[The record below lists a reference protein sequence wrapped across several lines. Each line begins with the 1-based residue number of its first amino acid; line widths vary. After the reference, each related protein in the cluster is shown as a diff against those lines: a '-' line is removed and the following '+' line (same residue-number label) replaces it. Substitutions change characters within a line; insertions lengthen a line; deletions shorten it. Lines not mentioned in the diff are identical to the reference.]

1 MNVVLIGMPGAGKST
16 LGVLLAK
23 LMGYSFVDTDIL
35 MQQKYGALLGQILKK
50 NGNSAFLK
58 LDEETMLGLETDNT
72 VIATGGSA
80 IYSKA
85 GMEHLRQNAVCV
97 YIEVPYRL
105 LAMRL
110 GDLKSAAWCCRK
122 VLRWKICTT
131 SVCRCIRAL
140 QIYRLLLISRAH
152 LMWLHVS
159 CRTIYWL
166 MMTKSSVRVIDR
178 KSVSI
183 SSLFIILNFDQN
195 KFPFKLHL

>member
-58 LDEETMLGLETDNT
+58 LEEETMLGLETDNT

-97 YIEVPYRL
+97 YIEVPYCL

-110 GDLKSAAWCCRK
+110 GDLKKRGVVLPEGFTLEDLYNERVPLYKGFADISVAFDKPGSLDVAARK
-122 VLRWKICTT
+122 
-131 SVCRCIRAL
+131 L
-140 QIYRLLLISRAH
+140 Q
-152 LMWLHVS
+152 
-159 CRTIYWL
+159 
-166 MMTKSSVRVIDR
+166 DD
-178 KSVSI
+178 
-183 SSLFIILNFDQN
+183 ILAYDDKKQRESN
-195 KFPFKLHL
+195 

>member
-1 MNVVLIGMPGAGKST
+1 MNIVLIGMPGAGKST

-58 LDEETMLGLETDNT
+58 LEEETMCELETDNT

-80 IYSKA
+80 IYSNA
-85 GMEHLRQNAVCV
+85 GMEHLKQNSVCV

-110 GDLKSAAWCCRK
+110 GNLKKRGVVLPEGFTLEDLYNKRVPLYQSFADITVPFNKPGSLDVAARK
-122 VLRWKICTT
+122 
-131 SVCRCIRAL
+131 L
-140 QIYRLLLISRAH
+140 QEDILAYS
-152 LMWLHVS
+152 
-159 CRTIYWL
+159 
-166 MMTKSSVRVIDR
+166 TK
-178 KSVSI
+178 K
-183 SSLFIILNFDQN
+183 QQ
-195 KFPFKLHL
+195 

>member
-58 LDEETMLGLETDNT
+58 LEEETMLGLETDNT

-85 GMEHLRQNAVCV
+85 GM
-97 YIEVPYRL
+97 
-105 LAMRL
+105 
-110 GDLKSAAWCCRK
+110 
-122 VLRWKICTT
+122 
-131 SVCRCIRAL
+131 
-140 QIYRLLLISRAH
+140 
-152 LMWLHVS
+152 
-159 CRTIYWL
+159 
-166 MMTKSSVRVIDR
+166 
-178 KSVSI
+178 
-183 SSLFIILNFDQN
+183 
-195 KFPFKLHL
+195 

>member
-58 LDEETMLGLETDNT
+58 LEEETMLGLETDNT

-110 GDLKSAAWCCRK
+110 GDLKKCCRK

-140 QIYRLLLISRAH
+140 QIYRLLLISRVH

-159 CRTIYWL
+159 YRTIYWL

-178 KSVSI
+178 KSVLI
-183 SSLFIILNFDQN
+183 NLLFIILNFGQN
-195 KFPFKLHL
+195 KLPFKLHL